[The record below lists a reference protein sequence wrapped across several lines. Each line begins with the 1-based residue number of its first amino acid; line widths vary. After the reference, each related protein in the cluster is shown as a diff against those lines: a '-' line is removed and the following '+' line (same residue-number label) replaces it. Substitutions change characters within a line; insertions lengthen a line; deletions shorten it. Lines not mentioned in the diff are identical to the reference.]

1 MKSIPIRSILS
12 VLALLLG
19 LLMIAGCARNY
30 TITLNNG
37 SQIGTTS
44 KPKLKNGEAYYYK
57 DMMGRES
64 RVAAG
69 SVAEISPT
77 SMSKESKGP
86 LMWK

>member
-1 MKSIPIRSILS
+1 MRRLILP
-12 VLALLLG
+12 AAFLLG
-19 LLMIAGCARNY
+19 IVMITGCARNY

-37 SQIGTTS
+37 RQIGTTS
-44 KPKLKNGEAYYYK
+44 KPKLVNGEAYYYK
-57 DMMGRES
+57 DMSGRES

-77 SMSKESKGP
+77 SMTKESKGP